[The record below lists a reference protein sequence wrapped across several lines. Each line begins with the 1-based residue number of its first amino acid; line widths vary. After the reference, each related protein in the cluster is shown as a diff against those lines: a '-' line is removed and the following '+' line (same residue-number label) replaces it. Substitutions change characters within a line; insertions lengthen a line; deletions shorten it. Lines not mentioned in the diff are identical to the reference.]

1 MILNLNSQII
11 WVFVDLLIL
20 FVLMKKFL
28 FGPITQMLDD
38 RAQQVSDTLDQAD
51 KRLAAAE
58 QQQTAHAAQLASAK
72 QEAAQIIE
80 DARARGQQEYD
91 RLVAEAQTA
100 VQRLDEQAARRFQAQ
115 VDAACVY
122 WNAPTS
128 FTDGAQFGL
137 GAEIG
142 ISTQKLG
149 PRGPMGLDEICT
161 YKWIVEGNGQ
171 TRP

>member
-51 KRLAAAE
+51 KRLAEAE

-72 QEAAQIIE
+72 QEAAQM
-80 DARARGQQEYD
+80 
-91 RLVAEAQTA
+91 
-100 VQRLDEQAARRFQAQ
+100 DEQATRRRESERTQMLREAKKEI
-115 VDAACVY
+115 AALVLLTT
-122 WNAPTS
+122 AKVS
-128 FTDGAQFGL
+128 R
-137 GAEIG
+137 
-142 ISTQKLG
+142 QKLNSDTD
-149 PRGPMGLDEICT
+149 RDMIDDFLREET
-161 YKWIVEGNGQ
+161 EAA
-171 TRP
+171 R

>member
-51 KRLAAAE
+51 KRLAEAE
-58 QQQTAHAAQLASAK
+58 QQNAHAAQLASAK

-100 VQRLDEQAARRFQAQ
+100 VQRLDEQAARRRESERAQ
-115 VDAACVY
+115 MLRDAKK
-122 WNAPTS
+122 
-128 FTDGAQFGL
+128 
-137 GAEIG
+137 EITALVLLTTAKV
-142 ISTQKLG
+142 SRQKLNSDTD
-149 PRGPMGLDEICT
+149 RAMIDDFLREET
-161 YKWIVEGNGQ
+161 EAA
-171 TRP
+171 R

>member
-51 KRLAAAE
+51 KRLAEAE
-58 QQQTAHAAQLASAK
+58 QQQTAHARAACFRKA
-72 QEAAQIIE
+72 EAAQIIE

-100 VQRLDEQAARRFQAQ
+100 VQRLDEPGCPPSGFRA
-115 VDAACVY
+115 DAD
-122 WNAPTS
+122 AP
-128 FTDGAQFGL
+128 
-137 GAEIG
+137 
-142 ISTQKLG
+142 
-149 PRGPMGLDEICT
+149 
-161 YKWIVEGNGQ
+161 
-171 TRP
+171 

>member
-51 KRLAAAE
+51 KRLAEAE

-100 VQRLDEQAARRFQAQ
+100 VQRLDEQAARRDCRSRSADHRQGI
-115 VDAACVY
+115 
-122 WNAPTS
+122 P
-128 FTDGAQFGL
+128 
-137 GAEIG
+137 AEAE
-142 ISTQKLG
+142 QRHR
-149 PRGPMGLDEICT
+149 PRHD
-161 YKWIVEGNGQ
+161 
-171 TRP
+171 RRFSA

>member
-51 KRLAAAE
+51 KRLAEAE

-80 DARARGQQEYD
+80 EARTRGQQEYD
-91 RLVAEAQTA
+91 RLVAEAKKEIAALVLLTTA
-100 VQRLDEQAARRFQAQ
+100 KVSRQKLNSDTDRAMIDDFLREETEAAR
-115 VDAACVY
+115 
-122 WNAPTS
+122 
-128 FTDGAQFGL
+128 
-137 GAEIG
+137 
-142 ISTQKLG
+142 
-149 PRGPMGLDEICT
+149 
-161 YKWIVEGNGQ
+161 
-171 TRP
+171 

>member
-51 KRLAAAE
+51 KRLAEAE

-72 QEAAQIIE
+72 Q
-80 DARARGQQEYD
+80 DNRGGPRTRSAGVRSSCRRGAD
-91 RLVAEAQTA
+91 RCA
-100 VQRLDEQAARRFQAQ
+100 AAR
-115 VDAACVY
+115 
-122 WNAPTS
+122 
-128 FTDGAQFGL
+128 
-137 GAEIG
+137 
-142 ISTQKLG
+142 
-149 PRGPMGLDEICT
+149 
-161 YKWIVEGNGQ
+161 
-171 TRP
+171 

>member
-51 KRLAAAE
+51 KRLAEAE

-100 VQRLDEQAARRFQAQ
+100 VQRLDEQAARRRESERRRCSVRRKGDCRSRSADHRQGI
-115 VDAACVY
+115 
-122 WNAPTS
+122 P
-128 FTDGAQFGL
+128 
-137 GAEIG
+137 AEAE
-142 ISTQKLG
+142 QRHR
-149 PRGPMGLDEICT
+149 PRHD
-161 YKWIVEGNGQ
+161 
-171 TRP
+171 

>member
-51 KRLAAAE
+51 KRLAEAE

-80 DARARGQQEYD
+80 DARVRGQEYD

-100 VQRLDEQAARRFQAQ
+100 VQRLDEQAARRRDSERTQMLREAKKEI
-115 VDAACVY
+115 AALVLLTT
-122 WNAPTS
+122 AKVS
-128 FTDGAQFGL
+128 R
-137 GAEIG
+137 
-142 ISTQKLG
+142 QKLNSDTD
-149 PRGPMGLDEICT
+149 RDMIDDFLREET
-161 YKWIVEGNGQ
+161 EAA
-171 TRP
+171 R